1 VSLCGADTA
10 IMFIIIIII
19 IIIFFSF
26 LFFFFSLRFL
36 FTITRTHARTQQHTR
51 TRTDKRNLDK
61 VLTGSRLCEKYTDNA
76 LQRTG
81 IINNYY
87 P

>member
-1 VSLCGADTA
+1 
-10 IMFIIIIII
+10 
-19 IIIFFSF
+19 
-26 LFFFFSLRFL
+26 
-36 FTITRTHARTQQHTR
+36 
-51 TRTDKRNLDK
+51 

-87 P
+87 PWLPLGQTSPRHTVPPHRGTTEHVYV